1 MLRKVCACIVC
12 VCVAC
17 VCAPVVCVCVK
28 EREKREREPPGLL
41 KDVEELVCVCMCD
54 PPGASD
60 RLSSC
65 GISLCTPL
73 NTFPLDMMT

>member
-1 MLRKVCACIVC
+1 M
-12 VCVAC
+12 
-17 VCAPVVCVCVK
+17 
-28 EREKREREPPGLL
+28 
-41 KDVEELVCVCMCD
+41 CMCD

-73 NTFPLDMMT
+73 DTFPLDMMTRRDSGFVKILIFSGIYYDIKWSQLKSRKSCTSFIFFSH